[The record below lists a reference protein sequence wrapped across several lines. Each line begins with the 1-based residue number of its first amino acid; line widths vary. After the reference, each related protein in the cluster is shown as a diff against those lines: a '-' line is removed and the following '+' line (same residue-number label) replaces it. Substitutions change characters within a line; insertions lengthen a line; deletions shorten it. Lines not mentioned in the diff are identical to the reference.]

1 MVKIL
6 QGTLDFNG
14 RGYVYKVK
22 ADGFKKIDGWQ
33 YVSFQENVPEEVIE
47 IKVKDYWDR
56 VVFSAEAKQAT
67 IALHGYSGFD
77 ESIEWANHIVREQ
90 RLAAC
95 LNSNDREVLAFHKR
109 RIWLQ

>member
-33 YVSFQENVPEEVIE
+33 YVSFQETVPEEVI
-47 IKVKDYWDR
+47 
-56 VVFSAEAKQAT
+56 
-67 IALHGYSGFD
+67 
-77 ESIEWANHIVREQ
+77 
-90 RLAAC
+90 
-95 LNSNDREVLAFHKR
+95 
-109 RIWLQ
+109 